1 MRISS
6 INEQMTAHETVS
18 SDESMLSGK
27 VCVVTGGGNGL
38 GRFAAEELAD
48 RGASV
53 VVNDLGTS
61 VRGEGSDPAVAEG
74 VAAAIREDGGT
85 AIAHHGDVSDSAVAT
100 AVIETA
106 VEEYGRVDGVANFV
120 GVLRDGWLQNLSD
133 DDWDTVVETNLTS
146 NFVLLRAVVR
156 HWRSLETE
164 ELEPQR
170 SFVGVS
176 SRGAMGNPGQVNY
189 SATKAGVLGLVR
201 AASSEL
207 HRQNVRVNS
216 LIPSGYTRMTET
228 VPEEHRPYTREEMPP
243 ERVAPMVSYLMSD
256 DAEDVTGCTLY
267 AGGDRIGLYGDPQLE
282 RVGVNPSGWS
292 AEEIAEEMDEAIAD
306 GFELTRTERFL

>member
-1 MRISS
+1 MSENDS
-6 INEQMTAHETVS
+6 T
-18 SDESMLSGK
+18 SDGELGLSDN
-27 VCVVTGGGNGL
+27 VCVVAGGGNGL

-61 VRGEGSDPAVAEG
+61 VTGDGSDPSVAEE
-74 VAAAIREDGGT
+74 VAQAIREDGGT
-85 AIAHHGDVSDSAVAT
+85 AIAHHGDVTETEAAVDLIDA
-100 AVIETA
+100 A
-106 VEEYGRVDGVANFV
+106 VEEYGRLDGVANFV

-133 DDWDTVVETNLTS
+133 DDWVTVVETNLGS
-146 NFVLLRAVVR
+146 NFKLLRAAVR
-156 HWRSLETE
+156 HWRSLEE
-164 ELEPQR
+164 ETLDPQR
-170 SFVGVS
+170 SFLGVS
-176 SRGAMGNPGQVNY
+176 SRGAMGNPGQINY

-207 HRQNVRVNS
+207 HRQNVRVNA

-228 VPEEHRPYTREEMPP
+228 VPEEYRPYTREEMPP

-256 DAEDVTGCTLY
+256 AATDVTGCTLY
-267 AGGDRIGLYGDPQLE
+267 AGGDRIGLYTDPQME
-282 RVGVNPSGWS
+282 RVGVNVGGWS
-292 AEEIAEEMDEAIAD
+292 AEEIAEEMGETLAD